1 MILEKAKELKKVSG
15 NAFIFIYKY
24 SEERSLNEV
33 CEEDRRK
40 CLPFLR
46 TAMRVPQGGNFA
58 RRIGIF
64 RKEE

>member
-1 MILEKAKELKKVSG
+1 MSG